1 MAIILGIE
9 SSCDE
14 SAAALIGSDR
24 TILAHRLA
32 GQEDAHRPYGGV
44 VPEIAARA
52 HVQTLTPLIEAA
64 LNDAGMSLGDVDAI
78 AATAGPGLIGG
89 VMVGLVTAKALAMAA
104 GKPLIAVNHLEG
116 HALSPRLADAALE
129 FPYMLLLV
137 SGGHCQI
144 LRVDGV
150 GQYRR
155 LATTIDD
162 AAGEAFDKTAK
173 ILGLGYPGGP
183 RVEALAK
190 TGDPKA
196 VPLPRPLLGSAEP
209 HFSFAGL
216 KSAVLRAAQSG
227 MHRPEDIAAAFQ
239 QAVVDCLVDRLEKA
253 LSQSSSSPSPF
264 VPSPST
270 PPVGV
275 AQDKLQPLAEVEGRD
290 RNGCDGSLDTLG
302 TNGGGVPSKPKTL
315 VVAGG
320 VAANGAIRSALEAL
334 AARHDMGFVAPPLW
348 LCTDNAAMIGWAGAE
363 RFALG
368 LTDPLDMP
376 ARPRWPLDPEAEAAR
391 GAGVKA

>member
-1 MAIILGIE
+1 MPIILGLE

-14 SAAALIGSDR
+14 TAAALVASDR

-32 GQEDAHRPYGGV
+32 GQEAAHGPYGGV

-52 HVQTLTPLIEAA
+52 HVEALIPLVKAA
-64 LNDAGMSLGDVDAI
+64 LADAKLSLADVDAI

-89 VMVGLVTAKALAMAA
+89 VMVGLVTGKALAHAA

-116 HALSPRLADAALE
+116 HALSPRLADPSLE
-129 FPYMLLLV
+129 FPYLLLLV
-137 SGGHCQI
+137 SGGHCQ
-144 LRVDGV
+144 LLEVRGV
-150 GQYRR
+150 GDYRR

-173 ILGLGYPGGP
+173 LLGLGIPGGP
-183 RVEALAK
+183 KVEALAAQ
-190 TGDPKA
+190 GDPRT
-196 VPLPRPLLGSAEP
+196 VPLPRPLVGSGEP

-216 KSAVLRAAQSG
+216 KSAVMRAVESG
-227 MHRPEDIAAAFQ
+227 QWVDADIAASFQ
-239 QAVVDCLVDRLEKA
+239 QAVIDCLVDRTKRA
-253 LSQSSSSPSPF
+253 LNAM
-264 VPSPST
+264 T
-270 PPVGV
+270 
-275 AQDKLQPLAEVEGRD
+275 D
-290 RNGCDGSLDTLG
+290 RPTA
-302 TNGGGVPSKPKTL
+302 L

-320 VAANGAIRSALEAL
+320 VAANAGVRGALEGL
-334 AARHDMGFVAPPLW
+334 AAQHELRFVAPPLW

-368 LTDPLDMP
+368 LVDDLAVA
-376 ARPRWPLDPEAEAAR
+376 ARPRWPLDPSAETVR